1 VADYV
6 LRFYRDAIT
15 SGDSQV
21 SIPSGIRTIY
31 VRAGS
36 AQIGQN
42 TVAADDAYFCGSA
55 VRIAGGEAGATLW
68 RCEFAARD
76 AAPVFLPNTDSALL
90 LEAPLTTL
98 PPDGGLMMRCDSVAF
113 PLGGCAF
120 THTHKGPGIRC
131 LEKGSIRID
140 SGGHS
145 THFREEQPWFE
156 AGPVPVFA
164 QADATHETRFIRVS
178 ILPRSLKGKS
188 SISYVLPEDQD
199 KPKPQTYRG
208 YFDEFIEI

>member
-1 VADYV
+1 MSDYV
-6 LRFYRDAIT
+6 LRFYRDVLVENSAPALVPL
-15 SGDSQV
+15 GV
-21 SIPSGIRTIY
+21 RTFY
-31 VRAGS
+31 VRVGA
-36 AQIGQN
+36 AQIGQEKC
-42 TVAADDAYFCGSA
+42 TADDACFSDRAVEVSA
-55 VRIAGGEAGATLW
+55 CEGAATLW
-68 RCEFAARD
+68 RCEFSLRD
-76 AAPVFLPNTDSALL
+76 ADPVLLPSVDSTLL

-113 PLGGCAF
+113 PPGGCAF

-140 SGGHS
+140 SDGHS
-145 THFREEQPWFE
+145 THFGEEQPWFE

-208 YFDEFIEI
+208 YFDEFIEG

>member
-1 VADYV
+1 MADYA
-6 LRFYRDAIT
+6 LRFYRDSLK
-15 SGDSQV
+15 SGDGLV
-21 SIPSGIRTIY
+21 SVSSGIRTIY
-31 VRAGS
+31 VRTGS
-36 AQIGQN
+36 AQVGEA
-42 TVAADDAYFCGSA
+42 TLAADDAHFCDGE
-55 VRIAGGEAGATLW
+55 VRISAGEAGATLW
-68 RCEFAARD
+68 RCEFAARE
-76 AAPVFLPNTDSALL
+76 AAPVFLPNVDSTLL

-98 PPDGGLMMRCDSVAF
+98 PTDGGLMMRCDSVAF
-113 PLGGCAF
+113 PPGGCAF

-140 SGGHS
+140 SDGHS
-145 THFREEQPWFE
+145 THFGEEQPWFE

-208 YFDEFIEI
+208 YFDEFIE